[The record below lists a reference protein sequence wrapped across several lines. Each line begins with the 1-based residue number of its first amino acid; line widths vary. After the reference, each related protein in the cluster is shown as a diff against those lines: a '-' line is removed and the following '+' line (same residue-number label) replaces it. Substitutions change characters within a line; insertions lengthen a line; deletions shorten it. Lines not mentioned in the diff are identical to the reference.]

1 MEPVRVIIEV
11 ERLRMS
17 IVPPRRNLALVTT
30 VIAGLS
36 VAGALIRPSIA
47 AQDPDQSS
55 PRKEKNLA
63 IGEGEAKRLLL
74 LMDKDQNGKVSK
86 QEFMSFMESEFERLD
101 RNHDGELDVKELTQS
116 KIRLGSVH
124 SNR

>member
-1 MEPVRVIIEV
+1 MSNGPKR
-11 ERLRMS
+11 RM
-17 IVPPRRNLALVTT
+17 LALVIL
-30 VIAGLS
+30 VIAGLF
-36 VAGALIRPSIA
+36 AGGAVVGTVA
-47 AQDPDQSS
+47 AQDTDQGS

-63 IGEGEAKRLLL
+63 IGESEAKRLLL

-86 QEFMSFMESEFERLD
+86 QEFMSFMEAEFERLD
-101 RNHDGELDVKELTQS
+101 KNKDGELDVKELTQS

>member
-1 MEPVRVIIEV
+1 
-11 ERLRMS
+11 MS
-17 IVPPRRNLALVTT
+17 IVPKGHNLALVIT
-30 VIAGLS
+30 VTAGLF

-47 AQDPDQSS
+47 AQDTDQSS

-63 IGEGEAKRLLL
+63 IGEAEAKRLLL

-86 QEFMSFMESEFERLD
+86 QEFMSFMEAEFERLD